1 MVEYKTN
8 SIKGGTILGS
18 MRNGIE
24 SAGKFTKT
32 SAESIY
38 SKGSRML
45 KGVSLGVN
53 YAILDPS
60 IEDFFDENFYKKLKG
75 IIKNYEDKINTKN
88 IVDKEKEIHKKRMVN
103 DYLIPI
109 AYLIYSFIYTKY
121 YNNQLRRTIVIENN
135 LNYEMYKFF
144 FKHSNPIIKSVNI
157 FFYKEFTTEKNN
169 TSSNIIIF
177 DKIKAEK
184 DSIKNF
190 LEKTIIPYIIS
201 ENNYGKN
208 YELYENIIEY
218 LEKAKG
224 DIEKIKESGVS
235 LNNSYKI
242 EKVFFDKKNNAVQS
256 NYEKFSSGLAY
267 TYYSSMLNNINEANL
282 NIIKLDDYKNN
293 ATNIS
298 ETTITKI
305 NISIINIENISFNLI
320 KTLIDSF
327 NSKKETIEGKLEKEK
342 VKIDLINR
350 IIDKFDEKIELYDD
364 FFKLTN
370 NNKNE
375 NKKKSYD
382 TQIKKINNKIKSYII
397 QIIDETNPINNKNNL
412 SNNNIAK
419 LKSNMNK
426 IELNNETNTD
436 YKFDSLLKSFLISLY
451 KQENVEEKYLNIFRK
466 TPINIKPFAATTAK
480 TTGVET
486 AVVAEESVE
495 SSIKTI
501 TTQKFNFD
509 NKFRSFKKEKIDK
522 TSDTIKELKKT
533 KKTVE
538 NESDE
543 IDKLLASKEYDTTQL
558 ESDISSFDEY
568 KLGRQKRKDL
578 YDLKKKKE
586 KTEETIE
593 SIKSIEN
600 ILNNNLNL
608 LKIFIY
614 MKKIIA
620 ELDIKKIEITNQ
632 NKIDKFV
639 SEYDLKYYTKLEET
653 VNYIENINKINPKC
667 DDNILVDYLN
677 EELKFTA
684 RGIPKDE
691 AYYKSV
697 PGTPHPPPAIPP
709 APTIGDEL
717 LHKHYFQEIKKICV
731 LNSNEINEMKTGK
744 KFKDAYINFINKI
757 KTTSNPLEYIKKI
770 NNKIRSNI
778 LIGDFDKYDKIE
790 QSYLTAKKGNTN
802 MITKIE
808 NNIINMRL
816 QFIEK
821 YYEDIKTTEERD
833 YKRLKD
839 EIDTKTKEID
849 KIQSLIDFKTNKK
862 KNLDILKTNS
872 QTLIVA
878 IDEQITYL
886 QNPSAKRTLDANTI
900 KRYIQTYIDS
910 ITNNSKT
917 NSKDNLDYIKS
928 ELLKLVKKN
937 DISTIINTISKTYTK
952 KNSSTNLDAIKKEI
966 LTKIDNEQKILN
978 QNKNINS
985 KKQLK
990 KDFDDSFNKL
1000 LDIST
1005 QYSEIINL
1013 HNEKKTNNKMYYF
1026 YNKNTKL
1033 TMFIDEITTKI
1044 IKSNKLLTTDITIKD
1059 ITDEIIKYFYNDDD
1073 LFFQEIEKQ
1082 INNIDE
1088 KNSKIKP
1095 FFDEYQNFYNDNLI
1109 EKIIILLKKINNE
1122 NITLIKSKDPK
1133 KIDEFRKSIIKSK
1146 IDKRAKIIAKANVLS
1161 ENQKGSYT
1169 VILPYT
1175 DIMFLY
1181 FIDLLIV
1188 IDFLTFFYE

>member
-1 MVEYKTN
+1 MMKHKTN
-8 SIKGGTILGS
+8 LIKGGTILGS
-18 MRNGIE
+18 IGQGIKYTAE
-24 SAGKFTKT
+24 NSAKY
-32 SAESIY
+32 IY
-38 SKGSRML
+38 KKGSKML
-45 KGVSLGVN
+45 IGTQLEVN
-53 YAILDPS
+53 YEILDPS
-60 IEDFFDENFYKKLKG
+60 INDFSHENFFMKLKN
-75 IIKNYEDKINTKN
+75 IIEKYEDKINTNK
-88 IVDKEKEIHKKRMVN
+88 IVDKDKEKEIHKKRMVN

-121 YNNQLRRTIVIENN
+121 YNNQLRKTIVIENN

-169 TSSNIIIF
+169 TNSNIIIL

-184 DSIKNF
+184 DSIKIF

-256 NYEKFSSGLAY
+256 NYGKFSSGLAY
-267 TYYSSMLNNINEANL
+267 TYYSSMLNNINGANL
-282 NIIKLDDYKNN
+282 NIVKLDDYKINN
-293 ATNIS
+293 
-298 ETTITKI
+298 K
-305 NISIINIENISFNLI
+305 INIENISFNLI
-320 KTLIDSF
+320 ETLIGSF
-327 NSKKETIEGKLEKEK
+327 NSKKTTIEGKLEKEK
-342 VKIDLINR
+342 VKIDLINK

-382 TQIKKINNKIKSYII
+382 TKIKEINNKIKSYII
-397 QIIDETNPINNKNNL
+397 QIINETKSI
-412 SNNNIAK
+412 NNNIK
-419 LKSNMNK
+419 KNSNLKNSISE
-426 IELNNETNTD
+426 IELNNKTNTD
-436 YKFDSLLKSFLISLY
+436 YKFDSLLKLFLISLY

-466 TPINIKPFAATTAK
+466 TPINIKPLLTTPA
-480 TTGVET
+480 T

-495 SSIKTI
+495 SLIKTI

-509 NKFRSFKKEKIDK
+509 NKFRVFKKEKIDK
-522 TSDTIKELKKT
+522 TSDTIKELEKT
-533 KKTVE
+533 KKTVK

-600 ILNNNLNL
+600 ILNNTLNL

-653 VNYIENINKINPKC
+653 VNDIENINKINPKC

-684 RGIPKDE
+684 RRISKEE
-691 AYYKSV
+691 AYYKLDTV
-697 PGTPHPPPAIPP
+697 TLLLPPAIPP
-709 APTIGDEL
+709 ASTIGDEL
-717 LHKHYFQEIKKICV
+717 LHKHYFQEIKKICD
-731 LNSNEINEMKTGK
+731 LNSNEINTIKTAT

-757 KTTSNPLEYIKKI
+757 KTTSKPLEYIKKI

-878 IDEQITYL
+878 IDEQVTYL
-886 QNPSAKRTLDANTI
+886 QNPNSKRTLDANTI

-917 NSKDNLDYIKS
+917 NSKENLDYIKS
-928 ELLKLVKKN
+928 ALLKLSKKN

-952 KNSSTNLDAIKKEI
+952 KNNSTDLDAIKKEI

-990 KDFDDSFNKL
+990 EQFNDSFNKL

-1013 HNEKKTNNKMYYF
+1013 HNEKKTNNKIYYF

-1033 TMFIDEITTKI
+1033 TMFINKITTET
-1044 IKSNKLLTTDITIKD
+1044 IKSKEPSKKEEITIKE
-1059 ITDEIIKYFYNDDD
+1059 ITDEIIKYFYNNND

-1109 EKIIILLKKINNE
+1109 EKIKILLKKINNK
-1122 NITLIKSKDPK
+1122 NIKLINPVDIT
-1133 KIDEFRKSIIKSK
+1133 KIDEFQKSIIKSK
-1146 IDKRAKIIAKANVLS
+1146 IDKRVKIIAKADVLS